1 MENNLSPEQSL
12 KLIESMIGE
21 AKRSFSR
28 MSFYF
33 LLWGALL
40 LLATLAEYAAGRA
53 GLPNGWLGWP
63 ILGTLGGIIS
73 ARHGARE
80 GRKTGASTF
89 TDRVFMWVWTVFTLT
104 LIIVI
109 ISCVQVGQR
118 PGPWVSILTAMPTMI
133 SGGILRFRPLI
144 IGGVL
149 FWVLGLFSLF
159 QWPEHGALLFALAL
173 LLGYIVPGF
182 LLKRQED
189 GLRTA

>member
-1 MENNLSPEQSL
+1 MEQPMTPEASL
-12 KLIESMIGE
+12 RLIDEMLQQ

-33 LLWGALL
+33 LLWGGLL
-40 LLATLAEYAAGRA
+40 LVATLAEYAMNRA

-73 ARHGARE
+73 AVHGSRE
-80 GRKTGASTF
+80 GRKAGASTF
-89 TDRVFMWVWTVFTLT
+89 TDRVFMWVWLAFTLT
-104 LIIVI
+104 LVIVI
-109 ISCVQVGQR
+109 ISSVQVGQR

-149 FWVLGLFSLF
+149 FWVFGLLALF